1 MQYPNN
7 IKKEYTN
14 KLNNHANRGMDLE
27 YLIEITNQYYIDHDI
42 AYIYKKPTPIGIVK
56 VNYDKRK
63 IEEAYFQKP
72 STLDY
77 NGIYKGYYIEFDAKV
92 TKHKTNFPLTNI
104 SPHQLEHIK
113 HIYNAKGIVFLLI
126 MINDEFYVFMGDKLL
141 DFIKNNKRQSIPY
154 EYIKNNGYEL
164 KYNFQKGL
172 DYLKVIDRI
181 IGDEIDEK
189 IEVS

>member
-7 IKKEYTN
+7 IKKEYT

-164 KYNFQKGL
+164 KYSFQKGL